1 MTRHPLNDLAANDQ
15 ADVYDAAATWHER
28 RAEQGWSA
36 ADEDALV
43 AWLEADPEH
52 ARAFADMAEI
62 GEIVDTAGVEGE
74 LALEMAQARRAF
86 SRGRAQRTR
95 RSIGLLAAGVAA
107 VAVLL
112 GAGGWFWS
120 RGAVTE
126 ATYAALPGHRSAVVL
141 DDGSRVALDG
151 GAEIRARLSR
161 ADRRIELTRGRA
173 FFDVA
178 HDPDRP
184 FEVTGGGHVV
194 RAIGTAFEVDVA
206 SAGVPFRVALLQG
219 RIRIRDAE
227 TGARASELSPGQV
240 LVADKAGA
248 EQVSSTDVAAATAW
262 REGGLVLRE
271 ETLEA
276 AAAELNRRG
285 GRRILVE
292 GAAKALRLSG
302 AYSGDDPQ
310 AFARAI
316 AAVHGLTVSQASDGA
331 IVLSPARGSG
341 ASAD

>member
-1 MTRHPLNDLAANDQ
+1 MTRQPANDLAANDL
-15 ADVYDAAATWHER
+15 ADVYDVAATWHER
-28 RAEQGWSA
+28 RVEPGWSA

-52 ARAFADMAEI
+52 ARAYADMVEV
-62 GEIVDTAGVEGE
+62 GDIVDAAGANGE
-74 LALEMAQARRAF
+74 LAFEMAQARRAF
-86 SRGRAQRTR
+86 SQGRAKRAR
-95 RSIGLLAAGVAA
+95 RSIGLLAAGVAGL
-107 VAVLL
+107 AVLL
-112 GAGGWFWS
+112 GAGGWLWS
-120 RGAVTE
+120 HKAVVE
-126 ATYAALPGHRSAVVL
+126 ATYAAASGHRTAIVL
-141 DDGSRVALDG
+141 ADGSRVALDN
-151 GAEIRARLSR
+151 GAEIRARLGK
-161 ADRRIELTRGRA
+161 ADRRIELARGRA

-206 SAGVPFRVALLQG
+206 SAGVPFRVALLRG
-219 RIRIRDAE
+219 RIRVRDAE
-227 TGARASELSPGQV
+227 TGARARELSPGQV
-240 LVADKAGA
+240 LVADKAGV
-248 EQVSSTDVAAATAW
+248 ERVSSTDVAAATAW
-262 REGGLVLRE
+262 REGRLVLRN

-310 AFARAI
+310 TFARAI
-316 AAVHGLTVSQASDGA
+316 AAVHGLTVGQADDGA
-331 IVLSPARGSG
+331 IVLSLARGSG

>member
-1 MTRHPLNDLAANDQ
+1 MTRHPTNDLAANDL
-15 ADVYDAAATWHER
+15 ADVYDAAATWYGR
-28 RAEQGWSA
+28 RAAQGWSA
-36 ADEDALV
+36 ADEDALL
-43 AWLEADPEH
+43 AWLKADPDH
-52 ARAFADMAEI
+52 ARAFADMAEV
-62 GEIVDTAGVEGE
+62 GDIVDVAGADGE

-86 SRGRAQRTR
+86 GRGRARRVR
-95 RSIGLLAAGVAA
+95 RSVGLLAAGLAGAA
-107 VAVLL
+107 VML

-120 RGAVTE
+120 RGDAAE
-126 ATYAALPGHRSAVVL
+126 ATYAAAPGRRTAIVL
-141 DDGSRVALDG
+141 ADGSRVALDG
-151 GAEIRARLSR
+151 GAEIRARLRR

-173 FFDVA
+173 FFEVA

-194 RAIGTAFEVDVA
+194 RAIGTAFEVDLAAAGA
-206 SAGVPFRVALLQG
+206 SYRVALLQG
-219 RIRIRDAE
+219 RVRVRDAQ
-227 TGARASELSPGQV
+227 TGARATELSPGQV
-240 LVADKAGA
+240 LLADAAGA
-248 EQVSSTDVAAATAW
+248 ERVSSTDVAAATAW
-262 REGGLVLRE
+262 RAGRLVLRG

-292 GAAKALRLSG
+292 GAARTLRLSG

-310 AFARAI
+310 TFARAI

>member
-1 MTRHPLNDLAANDQ
+1 MTQKPTKDLAANDA

-28 RAEQGWSA
+28 RGARGWSA
-36 ADEDALV
+36 ADEDALI

-52 ARAFADMAEI
+52 ARAYADMAEVDD
-62 GEIVDTAGVEGE
+62 IVEAAGADGE
-74 LALEMAQARRAF
+74 LAFEMAQARRAF
-86 SRGRAQRTR
+86 SRGRARRTR
-95 RSIGLLAAGVAA
+95 RSIGLLTAGVAGA
-107 VAVLL
+107 AVLL
-112 GAGGWFWS
+112 GAGGWLWS
-120 RGAVTE
+120 RGDATE
-126 ATYAALPGHRSAVVL
+126 ATYAAAPGHRTAIVL
-141 DDGSRVALDG
+141 TDGSRVALDG
-151 GAEIRARLSR
+151 GAEIRTRLGR
-161 ADRRIELTRGRA
+161 TNRRIELTRGRA

-178 HDPDRP
+178 RDPGRP
-184 FEVTGGGHVV
+184 FEVTGGGYVV

-206 SAGVPFRVALLQG
+206 SADVLFRVALLHG
-219 RIRIRDAE
+219 RVRVRDAE
-227 TGARASELSPGQV
+227 TGARAVELSPGQV
-240 LVADKAGA
+240 LVADRGGA

-262 REGGLVLRE
+262 REGRLVLRD

-302 AYSGDDPQ
+302 AYSGGDPQ
-310 AFARAI
+310 TFARAI

>member
-1 MTRHPLNDLAANDQ
+1 MTQQPANDLAANDL
-15 ADVYDAAATWHER
+15 ADVYDVAATWHER
-28 RAEQGWSA
+28 RAEPGWSA
-36 ADEDALV
+36 AEEDALV

-52 ARAFADMAEI
+52 ARAYADMAEV
-62 GEIVDTAGVEGE
+62 GDIVDAAGANGE
-74 LALEMAQARRAF
+74 LAFEMAQARRAF
-86 SRGRAQRTR
+86 SQGRAQRSR
-95 RSIGLLAAGVAA
+95 RSIGLLAAGVAGL
-107 VAVLL
+107 AVLL
-112 GAGGWFWS
+112 GAGGWLWS
-120 RGAVTE
+120 HEAVAE
-126 ATYAALPGHRSAVVL
+126 ATYAAASGHRTAIVL
-141 DDGSRVALDG
+141 ADGSRVALDS
-151 GAEIRARLSR
+151 GAEIRARLGK

-219 RIRIRDAE
+219 RIRVRDAE

-248 EQVSSTDVAAATAW
+248 ERVSSTDVAAATAW
-262 REGGLVLRE
+262 REGRLVLRN

-302 AYSGDDPQ
+302 AYSGGDPQ
-310 AFARAI
+310 TFARAI
-316 AAVHGLTVSQASDGA
+316 AAVHGLIVSQASDGA